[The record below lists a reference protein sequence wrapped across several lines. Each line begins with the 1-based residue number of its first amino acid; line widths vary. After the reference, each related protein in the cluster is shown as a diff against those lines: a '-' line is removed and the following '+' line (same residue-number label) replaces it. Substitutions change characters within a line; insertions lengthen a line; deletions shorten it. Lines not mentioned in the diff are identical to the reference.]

1 MDGVGQQ
8 YSDKTESYAVRKYI
22 DPSLIGV
29 NFSAAVVETL
39 NSAGSITVNFTVGN
53 TGSLTMQNLVLRESE
68 YGEIYRL
75 ETFEPGTQSILSLI
89 HISMCIRD
97 SYGTMELTYCGG
109 TWFSTRRLD
118 TGALGRMHFLIRN
131 GKAWG
136 VQVYTRIYQRIEA

>member
-39 NSAGSITVNFTVGN
+39 NSAGSITVNFTVEN

-75 ETFEPGTQSILSLI
+75 ETFEPGTQSINQKVNVGAPRDLLLRLRLRTLPAI
-89 HISMCIRD
+89 CTPTPLMLPPISSASGQFR
-97 SYGTMELTYCGG
+97 
-109 TWFSTRRLD
+109 
-118 TGALGRMHFLIRN
+118 
-131 GKAWG
+131 
-136 VQVYTRIYQRIEA
+136 

>member
-1 MDGVGQQ
+1 MCIRDSTYTVPTTEARNVVFHIEGVDGVGQQ

-39 NSAGSITVNFTVGN
+39 NSAGSITVNFTVEN

-75 ETFEPGTQSILSLI
+75 ETFEPGTQSINR
-89 HISMCIRD
+89 C
-97 SYGTMELTYCGG
+97 
-109 TWFSTRRLD
+109 
-118 TGALGRMHFLIRN
+118 
-131 GKAWG
+131 
-136 VQVYTRIYQRIEA
+136 V